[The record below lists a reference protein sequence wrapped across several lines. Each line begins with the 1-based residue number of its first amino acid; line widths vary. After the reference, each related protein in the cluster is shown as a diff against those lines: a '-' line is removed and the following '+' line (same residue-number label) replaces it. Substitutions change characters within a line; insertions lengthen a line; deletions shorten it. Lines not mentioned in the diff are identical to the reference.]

1 MDNLYICNCTGK
13 DIETKKGTW
22 YHSNI
27 MKFETLQN
35 FKDSTSLSYGIDYL
49 MDQDEFGSVFIKSVK
64 GNN

>member
-1 MDNLYICNCTGK
+1 MNDLYICNSTGK
-13 DIETKKGTW
+13 DIRTKKGTW

-27 MKFETLQN
+27 MKFEMLQN

-64 GNN
+64 GSN